1 MNPTRREF
9 AKTSVL
15 ATAAFAGAPTLLRGR
30 NLHDKIR
37 VGFIGVGNR
46 GSQLLALFRGNADVD
61 VAALCDVYEPFVLRD
76 YSRVDKRFI
85 ASVGDRIPRMG
96 EQLAAYSKFKD
107 FRKLLDDKSI
117 DAVCIATPD
126 HWHAIQTIMAC
137 QAGKDVYCEKPLT
150 MTIKEGRRMVEAAHE
165 TNRIVAVGLN
175 RRGSTLYQHL
185 VQEVQGGKIGRVS
198 VALAGRVSNMFPD
211 GIGTYPATE
220 PPADFDWDLWL
231 GPRRLRPFQFNIA
244 PYKFRWWSDY
254 SSQMGNWGVHY
265 IDVIRWMIGETAP
278 LAVTAHGGR
287 SLIDDDADIPDTME
301 VLFEFKSGAIL
312 KFSVNEACSGDI
324 VPDHEVELRGTKGTI
339 RAGEYSYVL
348 NAAEPGQFQTWD
360 KPDIEQQV
368 AQADLLGDPE
378 KREDSTANLVRNFL
392 DCVKSRE
399 APLCPVD
406 EGHRSTTFALMANIA
421 LAQKKRLEWDAE
433 KEMFTNDNVAND
445 LLHYNYRS
453 PWTLG

>member
-15 ATAAFAGAPTLLRGR
+15 ATAAVAGAPAVLRGR
-30 NLHDKIR
+30 SLNDKIR

-46 GSQLLALFRGNADVD
+46 GSQLLGLFRDNADVD
-61 VAALCDVYEPFVLRD
+61 IAALCDVYEPFVLRD
-76 YSRVDKRFI
+76 YSLVDKRFI
-85 ASVGDRIPRMG
+85 ASVGGRIPRMG
-96 EQLAAYSKFKD
+96 EQLAPYARVKD
-107 FRKLLDDKSI
+107 FRQLLVDKSI

-150 MTIKEGRRMVEAAHE
+150 MTIKEGRRMVDVAQE

-185 VQEVQGGKIGRVS
+185 VKEVQGGKIGRVS

-211 GIGTYPATE
+211 GIGTYQPTE

-231 GPRRLRPFQFNIA
+231 GPRNTRPFQFNIA

-265 IDVIRWMIGETAP
+265 IDVIRWMIDETAP
-278 LAVTAHGGR
+278 LAVTSHGSR

-324 VPDHEVELRGTKGTI
+324 IPGHEVELRGTKGNI
-339 RAGEYSYVL
+339 RAREYSYTVT
-348 NAAEPGQFQTWD
+348 AADPGQFQTWD
-360 KPDIEQQV
+360 KQDIEQQV
-368 AQADLLGDPE
+368 TLADLLGDPE
-378 KREDSTANLVRNFL
+378 KREDSTANLVCNFL
-392 DCVKSRE
+392 DCVKSRQT
-399 APLCPVD
+399 PFCPVE
-406 EGHRSTTFALMANIA
+406 EGHRSTLFALMANIA
-421 LAQKKRLEWDAE
+421 LARQKRLKWDAE
-433 KEMFTNDNVAND
+433 KEMFTNDDAAND
-445 LLHYNYRS
+445 LLHYEYRS